1 MDELRAAISGWLNPQ
16 LIGELVLSWSG
27 RILAAAAL
35 FLIGR
40 FVARLLAEWFSRAVL
55 RVGMDQTLARFFAS
69 LIYIGLLLFVTLTAV
84 SALGVPTTNF
94 LALLGAAGLAVG
106 LALKDSLSNF
116 SSGVMLVFFRP
127 FQVGDT
133 VTAAG
138 VTGVVDT
145 IGMFSTVIKT
155 ADNVVVTVPN
165 SLVYSG
171 TIQNFTAERTRRTE
185 FLVWTSYEGSTS
197 DALSLIRELVTEDQR
212 VLATPPPEVVVQELG
227 PTGVCIAV
235 RVWADGLVL
244 ATVRSDML
252 ERVKTALEKCGFGI
266 PYQRMRLEQLA
277 QAK

>member
-1 MDELRAAISGWLNPQ
+1 MDDLRSAISGWLNPQ
-16 LIGELVLSWSG
+16 LIGELLLSWSG
-27 RILAAAAL
+27 RILAAAAI

-138 VTGVVDT
+138 VSGTVDT

-155 ADNVVVTVPN
+155 ADNVVITVPN
-165 SLVYSG
+165 SLVYGG

-185 FLVWTSYEGSTS
+185 FLVWISYEGSTS
-197 DALSLIRELVTEDQR
+197 DALGVIRELVTDDER

-227 PTGVCIAV
+227 ANGVCIAV

-244 ATVRSDML
+244 GAVRSDML
-252 ERVKTALEKCGFGI
+252 ERVKTALEKRGFGT
-266 PYQRMRLEQLA
+266 PYQRMRLEQPA